1 MKNNQIGRSMIEM
14 LGVLAIIAVLSV
26 GGIAG
31 YSKAMEK
38 FKLNKWQ
45 DDLVMLTANI
55 KTTYANS
62 RSYTTIDDID
72 LTNYFKELQII
83 PKNMLDDNNRDIFG
97 NTLIL
102 HSHSLQSWNFG
113 SRLIILIKTLPN
125 HNSEIQCKSLFEFLR
140 YYDDAWVITLNEKTI
155 GKTGGILAVCGHSA
169 PEKYAQKM
177 GCVPY
182 NLTEI
187 SQKCAVCSTQ
197 TCDLQFVIANGN

>member
-1 MKNNQIGRSMIEM
+1 MKNSQCGHSMIEM

-97 NTLIL
+97 NTLSL
-102 HSHSLQSWNFG
+102 YSHSIPLWGFG
-113 SRLIILIKTLPN
+113 SRLTILIITLPN
-125 HNSEIQCKSLFEFLR
+125 YSSVAQCKNLFEFLR
-140 YYDDAWVITLNEKTI
+140 YYDDAWVVTLNENTI
-155 GKTGGILAVCGHSA
+155 GKDGGILAVCGHSA
-169 PEKYAQKM
+169 PEKYAQKTR
-177 GCVPY
+177 CVPY

-187 SQKCAVCSTQ
+187 SQKCAMCSTQ
-197 TCDLQFVIANGN
+197 TCDLKFIIANGN